1 MDDFINFYVPGL
13 DGRVFN
19 PLIYLVE
26 YMKQNPTKFRD
37 NVRIKSFYGAFPG
50 TIWNGGRAN
59 FGKYFTKDVLEG
71 TIQEANSLDVAL
83 RYTYTNSLITKN
95 ELNDYYCNKTMEFA
109 DNGKNEVL
117 VNNPVLENYLR
128 QRYPNFKYILSTTA
142 CVRDLDKINEATEKY
157 DLVVMDFRDN
167 KNEDF
172 LNGIVHKNK
181 IEILV
186 DETCHK
192 DCPYRK
198 KHYEDVAR
206 IQLLELGDG
215 EAKCMFE
222 PHYTRN
228 NSFYENFS
236 NNPDT
241 VITADDLYNKYVDM
255 GFRHFKLLGRNNETY
270 FQFESYIH
278 YLVKPEWR
286 EQVRSD
292 IFPAFFG
299 LEFPNA
305 R

>member
-1 MDDFINFYVPGL
+1 
-13 DGRVFN
+13 
-19 PLIYLVE
+19 
-26 YMKQNPTKFRD
+26 
-37 NVRIKSFYGAFPG
+37 
-50 TIWNGGRAN
+50 
-59 FGKYFTKDVLEG
+59 
-71 TIQEANSLDVAL
+71 
-83 RYTYTNSLITKN
+83 
-95 ELNDYYCNKTMEFA
+95 
-109 DNGKNEVL
+109 
-117 VNNPVLENYLR
+117 
-128 QRYPNFKYILSTTA
+128 
-142 CVRDLDKINEATEKY
+142 
-157 DLVVMDFRDN
+157 MDFRDN

-172 LNGIVHKNK
+172 LKGIVHKDK

-228 NSFYENFS
+228 NSFYENLS

-241 VITADDLYNKYVDM
+241 VINADDLYNKYVDM

-286 EQVRSD
+286 EPVRND